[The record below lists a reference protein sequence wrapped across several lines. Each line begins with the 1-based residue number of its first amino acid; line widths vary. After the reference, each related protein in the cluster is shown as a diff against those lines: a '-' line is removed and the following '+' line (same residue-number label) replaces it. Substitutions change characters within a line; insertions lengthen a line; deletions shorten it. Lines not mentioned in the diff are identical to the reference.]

1 MSGHSKWHSI
11 KHKKAK
17 VDAARGRVFTKLIKE
32 LTVSARVGGGDSEAN
47 PRLRTAVLAARAA
60 NMPAKNIENAIM
72 KGTGELP
79 GVIYEE
85 VVYEGYGPGGVA
97 LYINAMTDNK
107 NRTVAEIRHLFSK
120 HGGNLGESGSVAWMF
135 EKRGLIKVS
144 RKNYDEDTIFMVTLE
159 AGAEDIKT
167 DDEEFYLIYT
177 GYDQLEKVQS
187 SLDSNKIA
195 INSAER
201 TMLPKTTMHLD
212 GKQAEQ
218 MLKMMES
225 LDDHDDIQEVFA
237 NFDIDDEVMASIAG
251 DVE

>member
-32 LTVSARVGGGDSEAN
+32 LTVSARVGGGDPEGN
-47 PRLRTAVLAARAA
+47 PRLRTAVQAARAA

-79 GVIYEE
+79 GVVYEE

-97 LYINAMTDNK
+97 LYINAVTDNK
-107 NRTVAEIRHLFSK
+107 NRTVAEIRHLFGR

-135 EKRGLIKVS
+135 EKRGLIKVAK
-144 RKNYDEDTIFMVTLE
+144 KNYDEDALFMIALE
-159 AGAEDIKT
+159 AGAEDIKS
-167 DDEEFYLIYT
+167 DDEDFYHIFT
-177 GYDQLEKVQS
+177 SYDQLEKIQDALAKNNITV
-187 SLDSNKIA
+187 D
-195 INSAER
+195 SAER
-201 TMLPKTTMHLD
+201 TLLPKTTMHLD

-218 MLKMMES
+218 MLRLMEA
-225 LDDHDDIQEVFA
+225 LDDHDDIQGVFA
-237 NFDIDDEVMASIAG
+237 NFDIDDEVMASIA
-251 DVE
+251 

>member
-17 VDAARGRVFTKLIKE
+17 VDAARGRVFTKVIKE
-32 LTVSARVGGGDSEAN
+32 LTVSARVGGGDPEAN

-79 GVIYEE
+79 GVVYEE

-107 NRTVAEIRHLFSK
+107 NRTVAEIRHLFTK

-135 EKRGLIKVS
+135 EKKGLIKVGK
-144 RKNYDEDTIFMVTLE
+144 KNYDEDTIFTLAID
-159 AGAEDIKT
+159 AGAADIKT
-167 DDEEFYLIYT
+167 DDDEFYLIYT
-177 GYDQLEKVQS
+177 GYDQLEKVQAELEKS
-187 SLDSNKIA
+187 KVNIG
-195 INSAER
+195 SAER
-201 TMLPKTTMHLD
+201 TLLPKTTMHLD

-218 MLKMMES
+218 MLKMMEA
-225 LDDHDDIQEVFA
+225 LDDHDDIQGVYA
-237 NFDIDDEVMASIAG
+237 NFDIDDEVMATIA
-251 DVE
+251 

>member
-32 LTVSARVGGGDSEAN
+32 LTVSARVGGGDPEGN
-47 PRLRTAVLAARAA
+47 PRLRTAVQAARAS

-79 GVIYEE
+79 GVVYEE

-97 LYINAMTDNK
+97 LYINAVTDNK
-107 NRTVAEIRHLFSK
+107 NRTVAEIRHLFGR

-135 EKRGLIKVS
+135 EKRGLIKVA
-144 RKNYDEDTIFMVTLE
+144 RKNYDEDTLFMIALE
-159 AGAEDIKT
+159 AGADDIKA
-167 DDEEFYLIYT
+167 DDEEFFQIFT
-177 GYDQLEKVQS
+177 SYDQVEKIQDA
-187 SLDSNKIA
+187 LAKNKITVD
-195 INSAER
+195 SAER

-218 MLKMMES
+218 MLRLMEA
-225 LDDHDDIQEVFA
+225 LDEHDDIQGVFA
-237 NFDIDDEVMASIAG
+237 NFDIDDEVMASIA
-251 DVE
+251 

>member
-32 LTVSARVGGGDSEAN
+32 LTVAARVGGGDAEGN

-97 LYINAMTDNK
+97 LYINAVTDNK
-107 NRTVAEIRHLFSK
+107 NRTVAEIRHLFSR
-120 HGGNLGESGSVAWMF
+120 HGGNLGETGSVAWMF
-135 EKRGLIKVS
+135 ERRGLIKVS
-144 RKNYDEDTIFMVTLE
+144 RKNYEEDALFMIALD
-159 AGAEDIKT
+159 AGAEDIKS
-167 DDEEFYLIYT
+167 DDEDFYFIYT
-177 GYDQLEKVQS
+177 GYDQLEKVQDA
-187 SLDSNKIA
+187 LVKNKVTVD
-195 INSAER
+195 SAER
-201 TMLPKTTMHLD
+201 TLLPKTTMHLD

-218 MLKMMES
+218 MLRLMEA
-225 LDDHDDIQEVFA
+225 LDEHDDIQGVFA
-237 NFDIDDEVMASIAG
+237 NFDIDDEVMASIA
-251 DVE
+251 